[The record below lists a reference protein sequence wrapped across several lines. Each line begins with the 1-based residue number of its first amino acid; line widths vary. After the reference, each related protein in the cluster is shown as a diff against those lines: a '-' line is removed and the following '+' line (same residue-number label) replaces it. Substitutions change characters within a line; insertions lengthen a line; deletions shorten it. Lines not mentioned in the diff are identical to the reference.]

1 MVNILVIEENGRF
14 YVASKEGRK
23 LSEHGYATKEEA
35 EKRLSQIEFFANL
48 QDSSVDESG
57 NKLNLPFLNSSG
69 DFSVLTKNQDG
80 ETVTVRFSGNPTSIP
95 SDDKSTPN
103 YWNGLIAGSKDISLK
118 HSVFFDMSTH
128 KIRSVRDG
136 VQEYY
141 GVELGI
147 EPYEKVFTVYRSP
160 ETISAVAGKLNGLPI
175 TNDHVSADSVK
186 DVKPSDTIGVLAT
199 TEIIEL
205 DDPDTNSTLGTE
217 NEAALDER
225 AIALYNAGK
234 KQFSLGYNGRLK
246 PHDVYDF
253 EQYEFEPTH
262 LALVDSARGG
272 SVLTFVD
279 KKGNNMGVKKLA
291 KVFLDAEGNP
301 NLQQI
306 VEIAQELPEALK
318 KVPVDKL
325 QEMLPMLQEVVSMA
339 GGSSGGDPEMPKDA
353 VSMDKEYEDMEGE
366 EKEKFSDSKLYKSI
380 IKTAQKPFADSKE
393 FKDAVSKATKAHAE
407 VIQKAAPFLD
417 EQYSF
422 ADKST
427 TQIMR
432 DALETEYGK
441 TTFEDSELSTA
452 FKMLKKS
459 DSSLINFG
467 DGAGEG
473 ALEARIK
480 QELGGE

>member
-1 MVNILVIEENGRF
+1 MNILIVEENGLY
-14 YVASKEGRK
+14 YVTSKEGKK
-23 LSEHGYATKEEA
+23 LSEHGYDTKKEA
-35 EKRLSQIEFFANL
+35 EKRLSQIEFFKNL
-48 QDSSVDESG
+48 QDSFVDESG
-57 NKLNLPFLNSSG
+57 VEFNSPHLNNSG
-69 DFSVLTKNQDG
+69 GFSVFTKNQDN
-80 ETVTVRFSGNPTSIP
+80 ETVTVRFSGNPTSIT

-103 YWNGLIAGSKDISLK
+103 YWNGLVAGAKDINLK

-128 KIRSVRDG
+128 TIRSVRDG

-147 EPYEKVFTVYRSP
+147 EPYDKVFTVYRSP
-160 ETISAVAGKLNGLPI
+160 ETISAVAGKLDGLPI
-175 TNDHVSADSVK
+175 TNDHVSANCVK
-186 DVKPSDTIGVLAT
+186 DIKPSDTIGLLAS

-217 NEAALDER
+217 NKAALDER

-279 KKGNNMGVKKLA
+279 KKGNKMGDKKLA

-318 KVPVDKL
+318 KVPMDKL
-325 QEMLPMLQEVVSMA
+325 QEIMPMLQEVIVTA
-339 GGSSGGDPEMPKDA
+339 GGATGEAEMPEDA
-353 VSMDKEYEDMEGE
+353 VSMEQEYEDMEGE

-393 FKDAVSKATKAHAE
+393 FKDAVSNATKEHAV
-407 VIQKAAPFLD
+407 VIQKAQPFLD

-427 TQIMR
+427 NEIMR
-432 DALETEYGK
+432 DALQAEYGDVS
-441 TTFEDSELSTA
+441 FEDSELSTA

-459 DSSLINFG
+459 DSSLVNFG
-467 DGAGEG
+467 DGNYKNPLDAKIQKD
-473 ALEARIK
+473 LEA
-480 QELGGE
+480 E